1 VLAVFANGF
10 AAFAG
15 DSALLFGVH
24 RGESS
29 LVVIVAAISP
39 ATAVTATTA
48 TALIAAATAAS
59 ATTTSIGLE

>member
-29 LVVIVAAISP
+29 LIVIVAA
-39 ATAVTATTA
+39 TTTA
-48 TALIAAATAAS
+48 TAVAAATALV
-59 ATTTSIGLE
+59 ATATLAAATSTTIGL